1 MALFKPSRHHQYIS
15 DARYYARF
23 ELAYTLV
30 DVTAAVLFV
39 IGSVMFFS
47 EDWQTPG
54 TWCFLVGS
62 ICFAFKPILRI
73 IRELRYVRDKDYE
86 DLAKRLEKES

>member
-1 MALFKPSRHHQYIS
+1 MALFRLSRHHQYIS
-15 DARYYARF
+15 DARYYAWF

-30 DVTAAVLFV
+30 DVTAALLFV

-73 IRELRYVRDKDYE
+73 IRELRYVEDDDYE
-86 DLAKRLEKES
+86 DLAERFEKEG

>member
-1 MALFKPSRHHQYIS
+1 MALFKLSRHREYIS

-30 DVTAAVLFV
+30 DVTAALLFV

-47 EDWQTPG
+47 EEWLTPG

-62 ICFAFKPILRI
+62 ICFAFKPVLRI

-86 DLAKRLEKES
+86 DLAKRFEKEN